1 MMRAERFEVS
11 MVLVVICL
19 TAVIAVTFPRASV
32 RDDCRVRAYAE
43 RCQP

>member
-11 MVLVVICL
+11 IVLVVICL

>member
-11 MVLVVICL
+11 IVLVVICL
-19 TAVIAVTFPRASV
+19 TTVIAVTFPRASV